1 MFDIQ
6 ALNEFLK
13 SLRLSLKRFALY
25 PEGHPAQK
33 AFTLEL
39 KEKLDRLLFPDKVLW
54 LGVTTKALRLQD
66 ETWLTDKVHEEIARY
81 LHSRRIKS
89 LRIQPGLTIEELSF
103 FLKFL
108 SKSSGQTWLKGKE
121 ALILPQE
128 QLPHIEIEWLDYS
141 LVLAERGEE
150 IKEVWSYLF
159 GQALKSRE
167 VRDLNQA
174 SSYLVKALD
183 HCSVCELAADER
195 EWPLWPD
202 FFSWLKEKDTRTF
215 KSTISA
221 VVKNLLT
228 RPEQLNLPTLEEK
241 FQSLLEDFDE
251 ENLASCLVEVFR
263 SDASFDASKLC
274 LWFRLTRNKKHG
286 LMAAFLERNLETK
299 LSQWPVSFIRNKFTQ
314 LIQGYSVEPY
324 PEAYY
329 QAFLA
334 LLKKI
339 PEESRRQLDRSRLWR
354 HEIGLHL
361 LLLWQEKKSETVFD
375 SFNFLTRNLSRMIEA
390 QDFVL
395 LKELHQAMMERQ
407 TVLSGHE
414 EYLSTLK
421 RLTAFVEEKILRE
434 ENFVDQ
440 DYFVSNLKKSALG
453 LNYYLQ
459 SIFGEDHVSPAIL
472 KLFFRFFLDHLF
484 YFDINLDEKA
494 KDKSFLEKMIA
505 SLAEVDSPASF
516 VTLKNIFNFGDPE
529 LRRKVLLAMSKLS
542 TFDESFIWPH
552 LLERP
557 LSWQKEALLWLKRKP
572 ASLDQALKLLLSQ
585 SSPFGLKNN
594 QLIEAAKLV
603 GEIGLSEALPYL
615 EDLANRPFF
624 WNRRLRKEVRK
635 ILEFFNGQ

>member
-1 MFDIQ
+1 MQ
-6 ALNEFLK
+6 ELNEFLK

-25 PEGHPAQK
+25 PEDHPAQK
-33 AFTLEL
+33 AFPLEL
-39 KEKLDRLLFPDKVLW
+39 KEKLDNLLLPDKSLW

-66 ETWLTDKVHEEIARY
+66 DTWLTDKIYEEIARY

-89 LRIQPGLTIEELSF
+89 LKFRPGLTIEEITL

-108 SKSSGQTWLKGKE
+108 SKSPSQDFFREKEPLVRLK
-121 ALILPQE
+121 E
-128 QLPHIEIEWLDYS
+128 QLPNIEIEWLDYS
-141 LVLAERGEE
+141 FVLAEQGEE

-159 GQALKSRE
+159 GQALRSRQ

-174 SSYLVKALD
+174 SSYLVKALEY
-183 HCSVCELAADER
+183 CSVCKLADDDR

-202 FFSWLKEKDTRTF
+202 FFSLLREKDTRAF
-215 KSTISA
+215 KATLSA
-221 VVKNLLT
+221 VVKNLLC
-228 RPEQLNLPTLEEK
+228 RPDQLSLPILEEK

-251 ENLASCLVEVFR
+251 ENLASCLVRVFCE
-263 SDASFDASKLC
+263 DPSFDASKLC

-286 LMAAFLERNLETK
+286 LMAGFLERNLESK
-299 LSQWPVSFIRNKFTQ
+299 LAQWPVSFIRNKFTQ
-314 LIQGYSVEPY
+314 LIQGYSIESY

-339 PEESRRQLDRSRLWR
+339 PEESKSQFDRSFLWR
-354 HEIGLHL
+354 HEAGLHL
-361 LLLWQEKKSETVFD
+361 LLLRQEKKSEAVFE
-375 SFNFLTRNLSRMIEA
+375 SFNFLTRNLSRMMET

-395 LKELHQAMMERQ
+395 IKELHRALVNRQAI
-407 TVLSGHE
+407 LSGHE

-421 RLTAFVEEKILRE
+421 RLTAFIEEKILRE
-434 ENFVDQ
+434 ENFVEQ
-440 DYFVSNLKKSALG
+440 EYFVANLKKSALG

-459 SIFGEDHVSPAIL
+459 SIFGDGYVSPAIL

-484 YFDINLDEKA
+484 YFYINLDEKA
-494 KDKSFLEKMIA
+494 KEKSFLEKMIA

-529 LRRKVLLAMSKLS
+529 LRRKVLLAMQRLS
-542 TFDESFIWPH
+542 TFEESFLWPH

-557 LSWQKEALLWLKRKP
+557 LSWQKEALLWLRKKP
-572 ASLDQALKLLLSQ
+572 ASLDRALKLLLGQ
-585 SSPFGLKNN
+585 SSPLGLKNN

-603 GEIGLSEALPYL
+603 GEIGLNEALPYL
-615 EDLANRPFF
+615 KLLANRPFF

-635 ILEFFNGQ
+635 ILEFFQ